1 MEQKLNL
8 KEIFLREG
16 IILAAIPV
24 VAYYSAYQCN
34 AGYFG
39 VFGAPVDLISVDV
52 TTFVVFGSV
61 LLGISI
67 ILYNVLSLLWAV
79 IADLPNKKSW
89 KQFVLSS
96 ILFFLILWVL
106 FFFLYDD
113 WRTTS
118 LISSVYLLLFI
129 AFYFAILYKALPR
142 WLLIG
147 ILRVSLLTGISRAIG
162 HYQART
168 QKVYTVITS
177 LGNTFVIRKIG
188 DYFLCSTYDVNSHT
202 FSKSLR
208 LLPIKDNGLD
218 LEYKDIGPLHP
229 LK

>member
-8 KEIFLREG
+8 KEVLLREG
-16 IILAAIPV
+16 VILAAIPV
-24 VAYYSAYQCN
+24 VAYYSAYQYN
-34 AGYFG
+34 AGYFD
-39 VFGAPVDLISVDV
+39 VFGAPAELISVDI

-67 ILYNVLSLLWAV
+67 ILYNALSLLWAV
-79 IADLPNKKSW
+79 ITDLPQKKSW
-89 KQFVLSS
+89 KQLVLSS
-96 ILFFLILWVL
+96 ILFFLILWIL
-106 FFFLYDD
+106 FFLLYDD
-113 WRTTS
+113 WHKTS
-118 LISSVYLLLFI
+118 LISLAFLLSFI
-129 AFYFAILYKALPR
+129 AFYFAILYKVFPQ
-142 WLLIG
+142 WLLVG
-147 ILRVSLLTGISRAIG
+147 ILCVSLLTGISRGVG

-168 QKVYTVITS
+168 QKEYAVITS
-177 LGNTFVIRKIG
+177 LRNTFVIRKIG
-188 DYFLCSTYDVNSHT
+188 DYFLCSTYDGNSHT